1 METPIKVHFWLLSVA
16 VIYAANYIIAK
27 SLMPTH
33 FSPEGLIAVRVAM
46 STLLFWLV
54 SLFYG
59 RTEPLPTLRQHIL
72 LMRCAV
78 TGVMINQLFFFK
90 GLALTSTSHA
100 SLIMTATPIL
110 VLILSA
116 FLLRQRPG
124 SQQWVGIILGF
135 IGAAWLVFQGSS
147 GKTAGQSSVL
157 GDVYILINAISYGL
171 YLVWVKPL
179 MLELA
184 PMNITKW
191 IFLYASP
198 FLIFWGWNDVN
209 DVNWGGI
216 GLLDWM
222 ALAYVILFTT
232 GLAYGLNALAIQ
244 KASPELVGSYIYL
257 QPLLAIVICISLGL
271 DQLSISSFTA
281 GLFILLGV
289 WLVSTRKKLFRL
301 TH

>member
-1 METPIKVHFWLLSVA
+1 
-16 VIYAANYIIAK
+16 
-27 SLMPTH
+27 MPTH

>member
-1 METPIKVHFWLLSVA
+1 
-16 VIYAANYIIAK
+16 
-27 SLMPTH
+27 MPTH

-54 SLFYG
+54 SLFQG

-124 SQQWVGIILGF
+124 PQQWVGIILGF
-135 IGAAWLVFQGSS
+135 IGASWLVFQGSS

-157 GDVYILINAISYGL
+157 GDVYILINALSYGL

-179 MLELA
+179 MSELS

-257 QPLLAIVICISLGL
+257 QPLLAIVISISLGL
-271 DQLSISSFTA
+271 DQLGISSFTA
-281 GLFILLGV
+281 GVLILLGV
-289 WLVSTRKKLFRL
+289 WMVSTRKKLFRL

>member
-1 METPIKVHFWLLSVA
+1 LETPVKVHFWLLSVA

-59 RTEPLPTLRQHIL
+59 RKEPLPKLRQHIL

-116 FLLRQRPG
+116 FILRQRPG
-124 SQQWVGIILGF
+124 PQQWVGIILGF

-147 GKTAGQSSVL
+147 GKTADQSSVL
-157 GDVYILINAISYGL
+157 GDVYILINALSYGL

-179 MLELA
+179 MSELS

-244 KASPELVGSYIYL
+244 NASPELVGSYIYL
-257 QPLLAIVICISLGL
+257 QPLLAIVISISLGL
-271 DQLSISSFTA
+271 DQLGFSSFTA
-281 GLFILLGV
+281 GVLILLGV
-289 WLVSTRKKLFRL
+289 WLVSTRKKLFKL
-301 TH
+301 TR